1 MQRKIHMQDQVINRV
16 EEIMNHHNSF
26 CFEFEMWSLKFLVLG
41 VFLLLG
47 VYW

>member
-16 EEIMNHHNSF
+16 EEIMNHNSSYF
-26 CFEFEMWSLKFLVLG
+26 FEMLSLKLMVLG

>member
-16 EEIMNHHNSF
+16 EEIMNHHNSYF
-26 CFEFEMWSLKFLVLG
+26 IEMWSLKLLVLS